1 MVTDGLLIAFS
12 LVIGDVVPNN
22 GRVLV
27 ALNGTVAVTGGVVAN
42 SGRVLVVLNGTV
54 VVTGGVVPNSGRVP
68 IVVNGAAVVIGDGT
82 EKVFSLVIVGG
93 DVKIGVDAI

>member
-1 MVTDGLLIAFS
+1 MVTGGLLIAFS
-12 LVIGDVVPNN
+12 FVI
-22 GRVLV
+22 
-27 ALNGTVAVTGGVVAN
+27 GGVVPN

-54 VVTGGVVPNSGRVP
+54 VVAGGVVPNSGRLP

-82 EKVFSLVIVGG
+82 EKVFSLVIVGD